1 MLAHPHLHNAA
12 YIQFTEKGHHNAQQ
26 TDAVKP
32 EDPGVAPSLYHG
44 VSTMQLF
51 GSTYGLQAR
60 CLFMHKCFVSW
71 DTLALVSRALL
82 KTKCH
87 HWRGIQAVHSAH
99 ANPQEGFLSATLT
112 AADRGGLH
120 CNVSYQHGSK

>member
-1 MLAHPHLHNAA
+1 MQRIIKSQKRTITMHNS
-12 YIQFTEKGHHNAQQ
+12 

-71 DTLALVSRALL
+71 DTLALVS
-82 KTKCH
+82 
-87 HWRGIQAVHSAH
+87 
-99 ANPQEGFLSATLT
+99 
-112 AADRGGLH
+112 
-120 CNVSYQHGSK
+120 